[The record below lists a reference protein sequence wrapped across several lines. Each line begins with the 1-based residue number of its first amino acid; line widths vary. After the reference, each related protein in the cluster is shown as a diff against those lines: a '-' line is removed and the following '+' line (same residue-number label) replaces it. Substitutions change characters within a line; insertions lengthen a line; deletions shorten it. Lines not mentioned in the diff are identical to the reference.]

1 MNIPNHPQPSY
12 VHKRVQKLLW
22 TSPPT
27 LSVPF
32 YLLERNFSL
41 FHNLFLPLRLS
52 ISPKA
57 FPSAPIYLLLLR
69 HCPFASV
76 NTSDHH
82 RNTFISQ
89 HLSIFFLPVVM
100 VASRN
105 IFVWPHLRFT
115 LTPPTM
121 EASCV
126 TFAGINTS
134 GHGHVFGHGCIWRQ
148 HLCHWA
154 SAVTFAGIWFPPLLL
169 LESGFES
176 LFFQIWWFLGFIVV
190 VQRVFVHYSSLGQL
204 FFLLLNK
211 FCVRK
216 SFF

>member
-1 MNIPNHPQPSY
+1 MCQHHALHVPCGARGVGNHYHVGLSHSHRISESLAIFPS
-12 VHKRVQKLLW
+12 L
-22 TSPPT
+22 PT
-27 LSVPF
+27 WSPF
-32 YLLERNFSL
+32 YLLPSRS
-41 FHNLFLPLRLS
+41 RDS
-52 ISPKA
+52 ISA
-57 FPSAPIYLLLLR
+57 T
-69 HCPFASV
+69 FAIV

-82 RNTFISQ
+82 CNIFVPQ

-176 LFFQIWWFLGFIVV
+176 LFFQI
-190 VQRVFVHYSSLGQL
+190 
-204 FFLLLNK
+204 
-211 FCVRK
+211 
-216 SFF
+216 